1 MSDKDT
7 RNKDTPVSVL
17 VTGAAGYIGRLAVAA
32 IAERKRAQLDGRS
45 IGTIV
50 ATDVREVPLE
60 RRVQGVEYHVADVR
74 SPALGELMLRYQTE
88 VVAHLAAIVTPGK
101 NADRKLEH
109 SVDVLGTG
117 NVIEQCIRAG
127 VKKVVVTSSGAAYGY
142 YADNPAWLS
151 EDDAIRGNVEFAY
164 SDHKRQ
170 VEELLAR
177 ARVQHPELSQLI
189 LRPGTVLGEHTANQ
203 ITSLFD
209 GRVVI
214 GLRGAATPFVL
225 IWDQDV
231 AEIIARGVCS
241 PITGIFNLAGDG
253 AIPMKE
259 LAAMMGKPY
268 LPLPVSLVRSAL
280 WLMKRLGRTQYGPE
294 QVDFLRYRPVLSN
307 RRLKEEFPYT
317 PRKTS
322 REVFE
327 HFVQARGVRDAAPSA
342 APQPATPTATRAAS
356 HAA

>member
-1 MSDKDT
+1 MSGD
-7 RNKDTPVSVL
+7 NTPISVL

-32 IAERKRAQLDGRS
+32 IAERKRGQMEGRP
-45 IGTIV
+45 IGAII
-50 ATDVREVPLE
+50 ATDVREVPPQRRLE
-60 RRVQGVEYHVADVR
+60 GVEYHVADVR
-74 SPALGELMLRYQTE
+74 SPALGDLMRRFQVE

-101 NADRKLEH
+101 NTDRKLEH
-109 SVDVLGTG
+109 SVDVLGTA
-117 NVIEQCIRAG
+117 NVIEQCVGAR
-127 VKKVVVTSSGAAYGY
+127 VKKLIVTSSGAAYGY
-142 YADNPAWLS
+142 YADNPTWLC
-151 EDDAIRGNVEFAY
+151 ETDAIRGNVEFAY

-177 ARVQHPELSQLI
+177 ARTQHPGLAQLI

-209 GRVVI
+209 GKVVI

-231 AEIIARGVCS
+231 AEIIARSVCE
-241 PITGIFNLAGDG
+241 PVTGIFNLAGDG
-253 AIPMKE
+253 ALPMKE

-268 LPLPVSLVRSAL
+268 LPLPVSLVKSAL
-280 WLMKRLGRTQYGPE
+280 WLMKRFGRTQYGPE
-294 QVDFLRYRPVLSN
+294 QIDFLRYRPVLSN

-327 HFVQARGVRDAAPSA
+327 HFLEARSARDAA
-342 APQPATPTATRAAS
+342 
-356 HAA
+356 